1 MVEFAKNYIGTK
13 LNIMTKLPTFNQAKI
28 LVVGDV
34 MLDRYWYGGVSRI
47 SPEAPV
53 SIVHVNQVKECA
65 GGAGNVALNIV
76 STGARADLLGIIGI
90 DEAGASLKGHL
101 DQVHGYFQEEA
112 TIPTITKLRVISQN
126 QQLIRIDFEES
137 LTKLCKAVLEE
148 KYEQHLAEADVVILS
163 DYGKGTLSS
172 VNFFIE
178 KARKANKPVFVDPKG
193 TDFTRYRG
201 ASLLTPNLKE
211 FEQIVGH
218 CETDEILAEKGKILI
233 EALDLGALIVTLG
246 SKGMMILRH
255 DTPPLHLPAMA
266 REVYDVTGAGDT
278 VVAILACATATGC
291 SLPDAAAIANM
302 AAGIVVGHVGAA
314 SVTVQELEEAMAFQ
328 QTHG

>member
-1 MVEFAKNYIGTK
+1 MI
-13 LNIMTKLPTFNQAKI
+13 KLPTFTQAKV

-76 STGARADLLGIIGI
+76 SVGAHANLLGIIGT
-90 DEAGASLKGHL
+90 DEAGVSLKGHL
-101 DQVHGYFQEEA
+101 DRVNGYFQEDSS
-112 TIPTITKLRVISQN
+112 IPTITKLRVISQN

-137 LTKLCKAVLEE
+137 LSKLCKAVLEDQYE
-148 KYEQHLAEADVVILS
+148 KLLAEADVVILS

-172 VNFFIE
+172 VKFLIE
-178 KARKANKPVFVDPKG
+178 KARKLNKPVFVDPKG
-193 TDFTRYRG
+193 TDFTKYRG

-218 CETDEILAEKGKILI
+218 CETDEILKEKGKILM

-266 REVYDVTGAGDT
+266 REVYDVSGAGDT
-278 VVAILACATATGC
+278 VVAILACATATGL
-291 SLPDAAAIANM
+291 SLPEAAEIANM
-302 AAGIVVGHVGAA
+302 AAGIVVGHVGAV
-314 SVTVQELEEAMAFQ
+314 SVTIPELEEAIALR
-328 QTHG
+328 THV